1 MSTQDPRRAQGPAL
15 TSLPRLE
22 DIPRAGDGFDRGKVE
37 EAFDAFRRHV
47 TALQAQLRVLQSA
60 PRSAIAEPSGHAVRM
75 DALHLIRSAAEFADT
90 IERDAQEAAAK
101 QVGKAEQEIR
111 ESQMELQQ
119 REAEIARIRQET
131 ERQRGEILNAART
144 EAREVL
150 TKSNRDSSQEL
161 RDAESKGARLLEQSR
176 HQATELT
183 NAARAEVEQT
193 LEWARAQADVIVA
206 RSRMGA
212 EQLLSAAGHGD
223 AAIHE
228 AIDAIV
234 RAAEASVSPQPA
246 SNRPS
251 PVATPKAEPEPQPE
265 AQPGPEAEAESAPAE
280 ESPADEASEAAS
292 EPASEDET
300 PKNP

>member
-1 MSTQDPRRAQGPAL
+1 MSTQDPRRTQAGPVL
-15 TSLPRLE
+15 TQLPRVE
-22 DIPRAGDGFDRGKVE
+22 DLPSVGQGYDPARVQ

-47 TALQAQLRVLQSA
+47 TSLQAQLRVLQAA
-60 PRSAIAEPSGHAVRM
+60 PRSAITEPSGHAVRM

-111 ESQMELQQ
+111 ESQVELQQ

-131 ERQRGEILNAART
+131 ERQRSEILNAART

-150 TKSNRDSSQEL
+150 TKTNRDSSQEL
-161 RDAESKGARLLEQSR
+161 RDAEAKGNRLLEQSR

-193 LEWARAQADVIVA
+193 LEWARAQADVIVERA
-206 RSRMGA
+206 RMGA

-223 AAIHE
+223 PAIQE
-228 AIDAIV
+228 AVDAIV
-234 RAAEASVSPQPA
+234 RAAGQSVGAPPGGREEEPVNPPTPPSA
-246 SNRPS
+246 PS
-251 PVATPKAEPEPQPE
+251 PVPPAAPPEP
-265 AQPGPEAEAESAPAE
+265 AP
-280 ESPADEASEAAS
+280 
-292 EPASEDET
+292 PASEDAGGEEEAEEAEPT
-300 PKNP
+300 AAEDENERPG

>member
-22 DIPRAGDGFDRGKVE
+22 DIPRAGDGLDRGKVE

-111 ESQMELQQ
+111 ESQMDLQQ

-131 ERQRGEILNAART
+131 ERQRGELLNAART
-144 EAREVL
+144 EAREIL

-161 RDAESKGARLLEQSR
+161 RDSESKGARLLEQAR

-234 RAAEASVSPQPA
+234 RAAESSVSPQPA

-265 AQPGPEAEAESAPAE
+265 AEPGPEADAESAPAE
-280 ESPADEASEAAS
+280 ESPEDEASEAA
-292 EPASEDET
+292 PEDES

>member
-1 MSTQDPRRAQGPAL
+1 MSTQDPRRAQGGAAL
-15 TSLPRLE
+15 TPLPRLE
-22 DIPRAGDGFDRGKVE
+22 DIPRAGEGLDRAKVE

-47 TALQAQLRVLQSA
+47 TALQAQLRVLQVA

-144 EAREVL
+144 EAREIL
-150 TKSNRDSSQEL
+150 TNANRDSSQEL

-193 LEWARAQADVIVA
+193 LEWARAQADVIVQRA
-206 RSRMGA
+206 RLGA

-228 AIDAIV
+228 AIEAIV
-234 RAAEASVSPQPA
+234 RAAESSVSPQPA
-246 SNRPS
+246 SGRES
-251 PVATPKAEPEPQPE
+251 PVAVPTAAPEPEAE
-265 AQPGPEAEAESAPAE
+265 PEAEAEPAAE
-280 ESPADEASEAAS
+280 EPGEETADDAPEE
-292 EPASEDET
+292 ERPQ
-300 PKNP
+300 NP